1 MKKYL
6 IAGDWKH
13 EMYEYAWAIALK
25 HYNIQVIKYSWISSY
40 KNLVTRAQVKYSLP
54 FILLLKVNLLLLYK
68 IKKEKPDVVIIWIGT
83 QIFPITLSLLK
94 KSNIK
99 VVSYV
104 HDDPFSHTVN
114 INLKSFYK
122 YYWKFYLKGIK
133 HYDLNLYSK
142 EMNVLDSYNYHSK
155 NSQVFR
161 QYYVPEFHKKIH
173 LDKNELLKFK
183 CEVAF
188 AGHYENDGRLEMIKY
203 IVDKGVSFNLYG
215 DESWNFEDFTKWPSN
230 FKKLNRVSGY
240 EYTKALNGAN
250 ICLCF
255 MSKLN
260 RDQYTTRCFEIPSC
274 GSILLAE
281 RTEELSKLFVE
292 GEHAF
297 YFESKEELLAQ
308 VKMILND
315 SKLRKKIKEKSKQ
328 RLNENGDDIYSKIK
342 NLISKID
349 NL

>member
-1 MKKYL
+1 M
-6 IAGDWKH
+6 
-13 EMYEYAWAIALK
+13 
-25 HYNIQVIKYSWISSY
+25 
-40 KNLVTRAQVKYSLP
+40 
-54 FILLLKVNLLLLYK
+54 LLHK

-83 QIFPITLSLLK
+83 QIFPITLALLK

-122 YYWKFYLKGIK
+122 YHWKFYLKGIK

-173 LDKNELLKFK
+173 LDKNELKKFK

-188 AGHYENDGRLEMIKY
+188 AGHYEDDGRLEMIKHLVDNG
-203 IVDKGVSFNLYG
+203 IVLNLYG
-215 DESWNFEDFTKWPSN
+215 DNSWDFIDFNLWPSN
-230 FKKLNRVSGY
+230 FRKFDRVSGMDY
-240 EYTKALNGAN
+240 SKALNGADV
-250 ICLCF
+250 CLSF

-260 RDQYTTRCFEIPSC
+260 RDFYTTRCFEIPAC
-274 GSILLAE
+274 MSILLAE
-281 RTEELSKLFVE
+281 RNQELSKLFIE

-315 SKLRKKIKEKSKQ
+315 SKLRKKVKEKSNQ

-342 NLISKID
+342 NLIPKID